1 MQRAE
6 KSLIDPGLTR
16 WWSSAGKMQAM
27 SDLGPAIGNAR
38 FDAYWRLMRFDR
50 PIGILLLLWP
60 TLWALWLAADGVPSI
75 HNLVI
80 FVTGVVVMRAAGCV
94 ANDLADKDFDPHVER
109 TRGRPLASG
118 ALTPRE
124 ARVLLTG
131 LLLLAFGLVL
141 MTNALTIRLSFIGAI
156 LALSYPFFKRF
167 VDVPQV
173 VLGIAFGWSIP
184 MAFAAETGAVPQL
197 AWALLVINVL
207 YAVIYDT
214 FYAMVD
220 REDDLA
226 IGVRSTAIL
235 FGRRDLWIIALLQVT
250 MIALCLLL
258 GWHQGWHWPW
268 YLAVMVVFAL
278 FMHQL
283 KITRTRERAA
293 CFRAFLNNNWVG
305 LALFVGIVVETL
317 LP

>member
-1 MQRAE
+1 M
-6 KSLIDPGLTR
+6 KP
-16 WWSSAGKMQAM
+16 M
-27 SDLGPAIGNAR
+27 SDLGPAIGNDR

-60 TLWALWLAADGVPSI
+60 TLWALWLAADGLPSAQ
-75 HNLVI
+75 NLVI
-80 FVTGVVVMRAAGCV
+80 FITGVVVMRAAGCV

-109 TRGRPLASG
+109 TRSRPLASG
-118 ALTPRE
+118 ALAPRQ
-124 ARVLLTG
+124 AKVLLAG

-141 MTNALTIRLSFIGAI
+141 LTNPLTIQLSFVGAA

-184 MAFAAETGAVPQL
+184 MAFAAERGEVLPV
-197 AWALLVINVL
+197 AWALLVINVF

-220 REDDLA
+220 REDDLT

-235 FGRRDLWIIALLQVT
+235 FGRRDLWIIGLLQAT
-250 MIALCLLL
+250 MIGLCLLL

-268 YLAVMVVFAL
+268 YLAVAVVGGL
-278 FMHQL
+278 FVHQL
-283 KITRTRERAA
+283 AITRTRERDA

-305 LALFVGIVVETL
+305 MALFLGIVGETL
-317 LP
+317 VS

>member
-1 MQRAE
+1 
-6 KSLIDPGLTR
+6 
-16 WWSSAGKMQAM
+16 M

-60 TLWALWLAADGVPSI
+60 TLWALWLAADGLPSVQ
-75 HNLVI
+75 NLVI

-109 TRGRPLASG
+109 TQSRPLASG
-118 ALTPRE
+118 ALAPRQ
-124 ARVLLTG
+124 AKVLLAG

-141 MTNALTIRLSFIGAI
+141 LTNRLTIQLSFVGAA

-184 MAFAAETGAVPQL
+184 MAFAAERGVVPPV
-197 AWALLVINVL
+197 AWALLVINVF

-220 REDDLA
+220 REDDLS

-235 FGRRDLWIIALLQVT
+235 FGRRDLWIIGLLQAT
-250 MIALCLLL
+250 MVGLCLLL

-268 YLAVMVVFAL
+268 YLAVAVVAGL
-278 FMHQL
+278 FVHQL
-283 KITRTRERAA
+283 AISRTRERDA

-305 LALFVGIVVETL
+305 MALFLGIVGETL
-317 LP
+317 VS

>member
-1 MQRAE
+1 MA
-6 KSLIDPGLTR
+6 SCM
-16 WWSSAGKMQAM
+16 GKIKRM
-27 SDLGPAIGNAR
+27 SDLGPAIGNTR

-60 TLWALWLAADGVPSI
+60 TLWALWLAADGLPSMQ
-75 HNLVI
+75 NLVI
-80 FVTGVVVMRAAGCV
+80 FVAGVIVMRAAGCV

-109 TRGRPLASG
+109 TRSRPLASG
-118 ALTPRE
+118 ALAPRQ
-124 ARVLLTG
+124 AKVLLAG

-141 MTNALTIRLSFIGAI
+141 LTNPLTIQLSFVGAG

-184 MAFAAETGAVPQL
+184 MAFAAERGEVLPV
-197 AWALLVINVL
+197 AWALLVINVF

-220 REDDLA
+220 REDDLT

-235 FGRRDLWIIALLQVT
+235 FGDRDLWVIALLQIT
-250 MIALCLLL
+250 MIGLCLLL
-258 GWHQGWHWPW
+258 GWHQDWHWPW
-268 YLAVMVVFAL
+268 YLAVAVAGILFA
-278 FMHQL
+278 HQL
-283 KITRTRERAA
+283 KIARTRERDA

-305 LALFVGIVVETL
+305 MALFLGIVGETL

>member
-1 MQRAE
+1 
-6 KSLIDPGLTR
+6 
-16 WWSSAGKMQAM
+16 M

-60 TLWALWLAADGVPSI
+60 TLWALWLAADGLPSVE
-75 HNLVI
+75 NLFI

-94 ANDLADKDFDPHVER
+94 ANDLADRNFDPHVER

-118 ALTPRE
+118 ELTPRQ
-124 ARVLLTG
+124 AKWMLTG
-131 LLLLAFGLVL
+131 LLILAFGLVL
-141 MTNALTIRLSFIGAI
+141 MTNPLTIRLSFVGAI

-184 MAFAAETGAVPQL
+184 MAFAAELGDVPAV
-197 AWALLVINVL
+197 AWALLVINVF

-220 REDDLA
+220 LEDDLT

-235 FGRRDLWIIALLQVT
+235 FGRRDLWVIGLLQAT
-250 MIALCLLL
+250 MLGLCLAL
-258 GWHQGWHWPW
+258 GWQQGWHWPW
-268 YLAVMVVFAL
+268 YLAVTVVAAL
-278 FMHQL
+278 FVHQL
-283 KITRTRERAA
+283 QSTRSRERDA
-293 CFRAFLNNNWVG
+293 CFRAFLINNWVG
-305 LALFVGIVVETL
+305 LALFLGIVGETL
-317 LP
+317 VS

>member
-1 MQRAE
+1 MR
-6 KSLIDPGLTR
+6 
-16 WWSSAGKMQAM
+16 AM

-60 TLWALWLAADGVPSI
+60 TLWALWLAADGLPSLQ
-75 HNLVI
+75 NLVI

-94 ANDLADKDFDPHVER
+94 ANDLADRDFDPHVER
-109 TRGRPLASG
+109 TRSRPLASG
-118 ALTPRE
+118 ALSPRE
-124 ARVLLTG
+124 AKVLLAG
-131 LLLLAFGLVL
+131 LLVVAFGLVL
-141 MTNALTIRLSFIGAI
+141 LTNPLTIRLSLVGAM

-167 VDVPQV
+167 IDVPQV

-184 MAFAAETGAVPQL
+184 MAFAAELGEVPPV
-197 AWALLVINVL
+197 AWALLLINVV

-235 FGRRDLWIIALLQVT
+235 FGRRDRWIIGALQLT
-250 MIALCLLL
+250 MIGLCLAL
-258 GWHQGWHWPW
+258 GWQQGWHWPW
-268 YLAVMVVFAL
+268 YLAVAAAGAL
-278 FMHQL
+278 FVHQL
-283 KITRTRERAA
+283 RMTRSRDREA
-293 CFRAFLNNNWVG
+293 CFQAFLNNNWVG
-305 LALFVGIVVETL
+305 MALFLGIVGETL
-317 LP
+317 VA

>member
-1 MQRAE
+1 
-6 KSLIDPGLTR
+6 
-16 WWSSAGKMQAM
+16 M

-60 TLWALWLAADGVPSI
+60 TLWALWLAADGVPSVQ
-75 HNLVI
+75 NLVI

-109 TRGRPLASG
+109 TRSRPLASG

-124 ARVLLTG
+124 AKVLLAG
-131 LLLLAFGLVL
+131 LLAMAFGLVL
-141 MTNALTIRLSFIGAI
+141 LTNPLTIRLSFVGAI

-184 MAFAAETGAVPQL
+184 MAFAAESGEVPPV
-197 AWALLVINVL
+197 AWALLVINVF

-214 FYAMVD
+214 YYAMVD

-235 FGRRDLWIIALLQVT
+235 FGRRDRWIIGALQLS
-250 MIALCLLL
+250 MIGLCLAL
-258 GWHQGWHWPW
+258 GWQQGWHWPW
-268 YLAVMVVFAL
+268 YLAVAVTGAL
-278 FMHQL
+278 FVHQL
-283 KITRTRERAA
+283 HITRSRDREA

-305 LALFVGIVVETL
+305 MALFFGIVGETL
-317 LP
+317 VA

>member
-1 MQRAE
+1 MR
-6 KSLIDPGLTR
+6 
-16 WWSSAGKMQAM
+16 AM

-60 TLWALWLAADGVPSI
+60 TLWALWLAADGFPSLQ
-75 HNLVI
+75 NLVI
-80 FVTGVVVMRAAGCV
+80 FITGVVVMRAAGCV
-94 ANDLADKDFDPHVER
+94 ANDLADRDFDPHVER

-118 ALTPRE
+118 ALAPRE
-124 ARVLLTG
+124 AKVLLAG
-131 LLLLAFGLVL
+131 LLVGAFGLVL
-141 MTNALTIRLSFIGAI
+141 LTNPLTIRLSVVGAI

-184 MAFAAETGAVPQL
+184 MAFAAELGEVPPL
-197 AWALLVINVL
+197 AWALLVINIF

-220 REDDLA
+220 REDDLT

-235 FGRRDLWIIALLQVT
+235 FGRRDRWIIGALQLT
-250 MIALCLLL
+250 MIGLCLAL
-258 GWHQGWHWPW
+258 GWSQGWHWPW
-268 YLAVMVVFAL
+268 YLAVAVAGGL
-278 FMHQL
+278 FVHQL
-283 KITRTRERAA
+283 RITRSRERAA

-305 LALFVGIVVETL
+305 FVLFLGIVGETL
-317 LP
+317 VP